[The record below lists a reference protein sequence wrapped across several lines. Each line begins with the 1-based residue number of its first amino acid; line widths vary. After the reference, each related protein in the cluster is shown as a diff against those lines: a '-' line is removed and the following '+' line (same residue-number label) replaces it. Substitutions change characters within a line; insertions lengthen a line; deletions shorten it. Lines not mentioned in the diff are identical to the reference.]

1 MLDLGLS
8 ILVWLL
14 VILFGAWVMFGLVFF
29 AAFVLSAVLSSQDY
43 KKARRPRQ
51 EGRRDRAYTTNPGFY
66 SSRFPDDKH
75 NGHN

>member
-14 VILFGAWVMFGLVFF
+14 VILFGTWVMFGLLFF
-29 AAFVLSAVLSSQDY
+29 AAFLVSAVLRSQDY
-43 KKARRPRQ
+43 KKARRLHQ

-66 SSRFPDDKH
+66 SSRFTDDKH
-75 NGHN
+75 NDHN